1 MAARAHSLHLEG
13 GGAGPPLLLLLHGL
27 SATAAVW
34 SRFITHVEQ
43 NWRGRWIAPDLPGHG
58 ASGRLVRYGLK
69 DYATALAPI
78 IREEREVWI
87 IGHSLGGAIA
97 LELASNAFA
106 LPVAGA
112 YGIGIK
118 TSWDDGEL
126 SRLAAISER
135 QPRAFTQR
143 PAAEAYHAQASGLAG
158 SAAAPVNLTRGV
170 TCTEAGWCV
179 AMDMRAYAIEPPPM
193 EKLVEAARCEIHLAR
208 GEMDPMVTLDQ
219 LRSYDPQ
226 AKDIPAA
233 GHNVMID
240 QPAAVWNWFDQCR

>member
-1 MAARAHSLHLEG
+1 MAARSIHVESGG
-13 GGAGPPLLLLLHGL
+13 GGAPLLLLLHGL
-27 SATAAVW
+27 GATAAVW
-34 SRFITHVEQ
+34 SRFIVHVEQ
-43 NWRGRWIAPDLPGHG
+43 NWQGRWLAPDLPGHG
-58 ASGRLVRYGLK
+58 ASGRLGRYGLK
-69 DYATALAPI
+69 DYAAALSPI
-78 IREEREVWI
+78 IRDEEDVWI

-97 LELASNAFA
+97 LELASNAFDFA
-106 LPVAGA
+106 IAGA

-126 SRLAAISER
+126 SRFAAISER
-135 QPRAFTQR
+135 QPKAFMER
-143 PAAEAYHAQASGLAG
+143 SAAEAHHAKSSGLAG
-158 SAAAPVNLTRGV
+158 SAAAPVNLARGV

-179 AMDMRAYAIEPPPM
+179 AMDMRAYTIEPPPM
-193 EKLVEAARCEIHLAR
+193 EKLVDAARCEIHLAR
-208 GEMDPMVTLDQ
+208 GETDPMVTLDQ